1 MTDAP
6 PSVPLGRHAAPP
18 GSLQPAETADL
29 QAASPVTTHAFAFTG
44 QAGEYF
50 RLWIVNTALTTVTL
64 GLYLPWARVR
74 QRQYFYG
81 HTWLDGANFE
91 YTARPL
97 ALLRGYLVVGAF
109 FLAYTLASQFQFS
122 GWEYVAGAIALLF
135 FALYPWLVMKS
146 LRFLAVSTTHRGL
159 RFRHHGRAGGAY
171 ASYGLGNVAALLSG
185 GLALPFAWFLQR
197 RYQVDGAAYG
207 TARARFRGDTGEFY
221 LIGLTGVALTLGG
234 GLLLAVPLI
243 GALFGAGVLAV
254 PQSEEEFLAPTF
266 LVSLAVGYLLV
277 LALYG
282 VAWQYVRAA
291 TLRLVLNRVEVGG
304 VVRTGATFSPW
315 RLVWIGVSNTA
326 LQVLTLGLAT
336 PWAAVRRARYV
347 LSGMQVRA
355 LVGLDSFS
363 AGVTPGEDALGE
375 AATELLDIDLG
386 F

>member
-1 MTDAP
+1 MTDVP
-6 PSVPLGRHAAPP
+6 PSVPLGRHAARP
-18 GSLQPAETADL
+18 GSLPPAETADV
-29 QAASPVTTHAFAFTG
+29 PVSVTSHAFSFTG

-50 RLWIVNTALTTVTL
+50 RLWIVNTALTIVTL

-97 ALLRGYLVVGAF
+97 ALLRGYLIVGAF
-109 FLAYTLASQFQFS
+109 FLTYTLASQFQFT
-122 GWEYVAGAIALLF
+122 GWEYVAGTIAVLF

-159 RFRHHGRAGGAY
+159 KFRHHGRAGGAY
-171 ASYGLGNVAALLSG
+171 AAYGLGNLAALLSG

-207 TARARFRGDTGEFY
+207 TARARFRGDVGEFY
-221 LIGLTGVALTLGG
+221 LIGLTGLALTLGG
-234 GLLLAVPLI
+234 GLLLAVPLL
-243 GALFGAGVLAV
+243 GVLFGTGVLDV
-254 PQSEEEFLAPTF
+254 PQTEEDFLGPAFLAA
-266 LVSLAVGYLLV
+266 LAGGYLLV

-315 RLVWIGVSNTA
+315 RLVWIGVSNA
-326 LQVLTLGLAT
+326 VVQVLTLGLAT

-347 LSGMQVRA
+347 LAGMQVRA
-355 LVGLDSFS
+355 LVPLESFT
-363 AGVTPGEDALGE
+363 ADVTPGEDALGE